1 MKPPR
6 TRSYSNRTLLCLP
19 KEELRRL
26 EPQLTPVKLNV
37 HETLIGAGDKAKHAF
52 FVEEGICSLV
62 VEMKD
67 GITVEVG
74 IIGKESVVGAP
85 AVLGAD
91 HSPNRAFIQIAGSG
105 YRISLQHLRAQ
116 AERSSELKSCLQRS
130 VQGLLAMTSQ
140 SAACNRIH
148 DLPERLARWLLT
160 CRDRLDYD
168 RMPLTH
174 EFLAI
179 MLGTR
184 RTTVTLAAGALQK
197 AGLIAYSRGHVTI
210 ENRAGLENTACECY
224 ATVRDEYRRLGLL
237 DGKPGE

>member
-105 YRISLQHLRAQ
+105 YRISLQH
-116 AERSSELKSCLQRS
+116 
-130 VQGLLAMTSQ
+130 
-140 SAACNRIH
+140 
-148 DLPERLARWLLT
+148 
-160 CRDRLDYD
+160 
-168 RMPLTH
+168 
-174 EFLAI
+174 
-179 MLGTR
+179 
-184 RTTVTLAAGALQK
+184 
-197 AGLIAYSRGHVTI
+197 
-210 ENRAGLENTACECY
+210 
-224 ATVRDEYRRLGLL
+224 
-237 DGKPGE
+237 